1 MRALKGPGARASLG
15 PPREGAAIESSPV
28 SDEENF
34 KVTDRRRRF
43 DEAASDSASAAGGSP
58 MPARPPV
65 GPDPS
70 QPEVPGEADLAAEHD
85 PPDDPELA
93 DHPEL
98 AGAPDLQGVFV
109 MFASSALIALG
120 AAPDPMTGQRSIDLD
135 QAQEAIETLM
145 LLGVKTEG
153 NRTESETQLL
163 EELVYDLR
171 ARFVR
176 LTQDG

>member
-1 MRALKGPGARASLG
+1 VLASARLGRAARWVDA
-15 PPREGAAIESSPV
+15 V

-43 DEAASDSASAAGGSP
+43 DEAAPDPASAAEASP
-58 MPARPPV
+58 TPARPSLA
-65 GPDPS
+65 PDPARA
-70 QPEVPGEADLAAEHD
+70 EVPGDADLAAEQGL
-85 PPDDPELA
+85 PDDPDLA
-93 DHPEL
+93 D
-98 AGAPDLQGVFV
+98 APDLRGVFV

-153 NRTESETQLL
+153 NRSEAETQLL
-163 EELVYDLR
+163 EELVYDLQ
-171 ARFVR
+171 ARFAQ
-176 LTQDG
+176 LTQGG

>member
-1 MRALKGPGARASLG
+1 
-15 PPREGAAIESSPV
+15 V
-28 SDEENF
+28 TDEENF

-43 DEAASDSASAAGGSP
+43 DETESDSASAAEASP
-58 MPARPPV
+58 TPASPP

-70 QPEVPGEADLAAEHD
+70 RAEVPGEADLAAEHD
-85 PPDDPELA
+85 PADD
-93 DHPEL
+93 PEL
-98 AGAPDLQGVFV
+98 AGAPDLRGVFV

-153 NRTESETQLL
+153 NRTEAETRLL
-163 EELVYDLR
+163 EELVYDLQ
-171 ARFVR
+171 ARFAR
-176 LTQDG
+176 LTQGG